1 MKIINDNLKLVSILL
16 LIVFLFQNC
25 VVYHS
30 KTTTLDEAVQSGERV
45 KIITN
50 DNNIYKFKS
59 IQKKDGQVVGLIN
72 KRSSTAKK
80 FSAFQDTIKYKYP
93 FVAVLIS
100 ENSIKEIYLK
110 NKTLSTILT
119 IVLPI
124 TIIGGLYGLAVL
136 AYSNTTLDWSGV
148 GQ

>member
-1 MKIINDNLKLVSILL
+1 MKTINDNLKLVSILL

-30 KTTTLDEAVQSGERV
+30 KTTTLDEAVQSGQRV

-59 IQKKDGQVVGLIN
+59 IQKKDGQVVGLVN
-72 KRSSTAKK
+72 KRSSAAKK
-80 FSAFQDTIKYKYP
+80 FSTFQDTIKYKYP
-93 FVAVLIS
+93 IVAVLIS

-119 IVLPI
+119 IGIPI
-124 TIIGGLYGLAVL
+124 TIVVGLVVTAALTFSL
-136 AYSNTTLDWSGV
+136 DFDSTSN
-148 GQ
+148 